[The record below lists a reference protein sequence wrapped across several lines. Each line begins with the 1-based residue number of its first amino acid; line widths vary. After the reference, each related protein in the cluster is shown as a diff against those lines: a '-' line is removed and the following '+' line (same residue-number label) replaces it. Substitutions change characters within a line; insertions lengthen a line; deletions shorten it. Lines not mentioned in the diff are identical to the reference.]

1 MNYFPKVVIIFILSG
16 IFSNT
21 NVELKVGESAPDFSL
36 KDQDGVIH
44 KLSDYR
50 GKQVV
55 IYFFPKAG
63 TPGWIKEACGFR
75 NTYFEFEKQG
85 IIVFGISYDSQK
97 TLKKFKANY
106 NIPFLFLSDRKKVV
120 SKQYG
125 TKGFLFPSR
134 KTFVIDKN
142 GKLMNIFNNVD
153 VHTHAAEILKLFS
166 KEN

>member
-36 KDQDGVIH
+36 KDQDGGIH

-63 TPGWIKEACGFR
+63 TPG
-75 NTYFEFEKQG
+75 
-85 IIVFGISYDSQK
+85 
-97 TLKKFKANY
+97 
-106 NIPFLFLSDRKKVV
+106 
-120 SKQYG
+120 
-125 TKGFLFPSR
+125 
-134 KTFVIDKN
+134 
-142 GKLMNIFNNVD
+142 
-153 VHTHAAEILKLFS
+153 
-166 KEN
+166 

>member
-16 IFSNT
+16 IFSKT

-63 TPGWIKEACGFR
+63 TPG
-75 NTYFEFEKQG
+75 
-85 IIVFGISYDSQK
+85 
-97 TLKKFKANY
+97 
-106 NIPFLFLSDRKKVV
+106 
-120 SKQYG
+120 
-125 TKGFLFPSR
+125 
-134 KTFVIDKN
+134 
-142 GKLMNIFNNVD
+142 
-153 VHTHAAEILKLFS
+153 
-166 KEN
+166 